1 MVRKAL
7 KWMFCLWLLAGILPL
22 AGTWTASV
30 VSSWIASRPTAAE
43 ARISELAKE
52 LDTGELTADDLE
64 AALLEIAELRESE
77 EAEPAA
83 RTPPSPSPPRPTPAK
98 GGQFL
103 EAVSQAT
110 RAAIATE
117 SDPTTSADVAA
128 AEARAETAILELDV
142 LYRRWIAALEAV
154 QEAHTDVCERRWAG
168 DRVTNATGA
177 RRHELRD
184 IRLDMTQTLTTS
196 SGTLYSEWR
205 KYDAAA
211 RRAIRRQEKV
221 RAELAVAQLTLAVMQ
236 ATGPEARDQGPTD
249 QPADAGR

>member
-7 KWMFCLWLLAGILPL
+7 KWMFCLWLLALG
-22 AGTWTASV
+22 AGYVEELVATWSAG
-30 VSSWIASRPTAAE
+30 RPTLAE
-43 ARISELAKE
+43 ARISELAE
-52 LDTGELTADDLE
+52 EIGAGELTADDLE
-64 AALLEIAELRESE
+64 AALLEIAELQDVQ

-83 RTPPSPSPPRPTPAK
+83 RTPPSPSPPTTPAK

-117 SDPTTSADVAA
+117 SDPTTPADVAA
-128 AEARAETAILELDV
+128 AEARAEAAILELDV
-142 LYRRWIAALEAV
+142 LYRRWIAALEAA
-154 QEAHTDVCERRWAG
+154 QEAHTDVWERRWAG
-168 DRVTNATGA
+168 DKVTNATGA

-196 SGTLYSEWR
+196 SGTLRSEWR
-205 KYDAAA
+205 KYDDAA
-211 RRAIRRQEKV
+211 RRAIRRQE
-221 RAELAVAQLTLAVMQ
+221 ELRDAFLKAQLTLAVMQ

-249 QPADAGR
+249 QPPDAGR